1 MSKLALITGITGQ
14 DGSYL
19 SELLISKNYKVYGIV
34 RRNSIVFNYSRL
46 DNIKKK
52 LNLLYGDLTDG
63 SSLNNIINKIIN
75 INKDYSVL
83 EIYNLGAQSHV
94 QISFDNPEYTSDVDG
109 MGTLKILEV
118 IRTLNNTD
126 INKIKFYQ
134 AGTSEMYGK
143 VLETPQNENTPF
155 NPQSPY
161 ACAKVYS
168 HFLVKNYRDSYN
180 MFLCNG
186 ILFNHESERRGD
198 NFVTQK
204 IINFVKKVSKL
215 KENNNYLEN
224 QEVLELGNINSK
236 RDWGHAKDYVNG
248 MWLMLQQDNPDDYV
262 LASGKTY
269 SIKEFIE
276 KSFNK
281 ININILWKG
290 ESLNEIGMDSE
301 TNKILIKINKKYFR
315 PSEVDLLLGNPIKA
329 INKLNW
335 KREYDTLDKLIESML

>member
-19 SELLISKNYKVYGIV
+19 SELLLSKNYKVYGIV

-46 DNIKKK
+46 DNINKK

-75 INKDYSVL
+75 NNKDYNIL

-94 QISFDNPEYTSDVDG
+94 QISFDNPEYTSEVDG
-109 MGTLKILEV
+109 MGTLKLLEV
-118 IRTLNNTD
+118 IRSLNNDD
-126 INKIKFYQ
+126 ISKIKFYQ

-168 HFLVKNYRDSYN
+168 HFLVKNYRVSYN

-215 KENNNYLEN
+215 KRNNNYLEN

-236 RDWGHAKDYVNG
+236 RDWGHAKDYVYG

-269 SIKEFIE
+269 SIKEFVE

-290 ESLNEIGMDSE
+290 KNLNEIGIDSE
-301 TNKILIKINKKYFR
+301 TNKILIKIDKKYFR
-315 PSEVDLLLGNPIKA
+315 PSEVELLLGNPYKA

-335 KREYDTLDKLIESML
+335 KCEYDNIDKLIESML

>member
-19 SELLISKNYKVYGIV
+19 SELLISKNYKIYGIV

-46 DNIKKK
+46 DNIKKN

-94 QISFDNPEYTSDVDG
+94 QISFDNPEYTSEVDG

-118 IRTLNNTD
+118 IRSLNNTD